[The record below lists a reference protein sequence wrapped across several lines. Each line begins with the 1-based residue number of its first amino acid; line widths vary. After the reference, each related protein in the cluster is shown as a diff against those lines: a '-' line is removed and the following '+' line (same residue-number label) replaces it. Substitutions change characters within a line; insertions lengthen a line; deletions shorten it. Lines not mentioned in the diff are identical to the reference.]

1 MQDRQAVEQ
10 HLIAQTAGATRVG
23 VVFVHGIGQQSES
36 STVREFG
43 GPLLHWL
50 QEWHQRRDGD
60 LCVASSD
67 LTYGELAERPARFSL
82 ELAAIEGHPA
92 QTWILAEA
100 WWAARLSA
108 PNLDEMTWWGLKSA
122 VVRCLRLAELVVT
135 SFRNIRSPKDVIELV
150 SSFLLF
156 LGYVAAAILSIPLI
170 LGLFV
175 LAQIPGPV
183 EQAVM
188 GLRSFFL
195 DQIGDFYT
203 FMWDDIQA
211 VHIRGSVAA
220 AIHFLVDKRKC
231 ERIAVV
237 AHSQGSSRSVPRSTT
252 RGTNAWCPRAPVASA
267 SRCPRACA
275 GSTSGRRTTPCRA
288 VGCVFRTTSASRTNS
303 SRSPTG

>member
-10 HLIAQTAGATRVG
+10 HLISQTAGATRVG

-183 EQAVM
+183 EQA
-188 GLRSFFL
+188 L
-195 DQIGDFYT
+195 DQRLVG
-203 FMWDDIQA
+203 
-211 VHIRGSVAA
+211 VRPRVGRSVAYSGRHPPPGRTARGHQLDERHPRPRRVFLEPRGVPLAPGAGARVTGRA
-220 AIHFLVDKRKC
+220 A
-231 ERIAVV
+231 AVALFPAV
-237 AHSQGSSRSVPRSTT
+237 RRGRLARAPSRPRSH
-252 RGTNAWCPRAPVASA
+252 
-267 SRCPRACA
+267 A
-275 GSTSGRRTTPCRA
+275 GHLARRRHA
-288 VGCVFRTTSASRTNS
+288 RF
-303 SRSPTG
+303 